1 MKMFDPTSNPV
12 EATIT
17 LPPRPASLR
26 GLRLGLV
33 ENTKV
38 NSSAILEKVA
48 ERLAARHGTTVT
60 VRNRKR
66 SPSHEIDGAAVRALK
81 AGADVVISGIGD

>member
-1 MKMFDPTSNPV
+1 MKMFDPTSRPV
-12 EATIT
+12 DVVVRLA
-17 LPPRPASLR
+17 PRPASLA

-33 ENTKV
+33 ENTKM
-38 NSSAILEKVA
+38 NSSAILEKLA

-66 SPSHEIDGAAVRALK
+66 SPSHEIDEAAVRALEN
-81 AGADVVISGIGD
+81 GTDLVISGIGD